1 LHTKALDLHGGF
13 NNLSRPKAVW
23 TNKAV
28 LYLLTRK
35 GGLGEQSR
43 FIFIHAQRRFGRI
56 KPFYIYSRAKVVWA
70 NKAALSNGVFAASL
84 SICTYNKNGE
94 THNLVL
100 TCEINCVIY
109 FE

>member
-43 FIFIHAQRRFGRI
+43 FIKWSFCGEFI
-56 KPFYIYSRAKVVWA
+56 
-70 NKAALSNGVFAASL
+70 
-84 SICTYNKNGE
+84 
-94 THNLVL
+94 NLYL
-100 TCEINCVIY
+100 Q
-109 FE
+109 